1 MIWSVYA
8 IAIVEAAVQEVV
20 VDENQVVRGETLVLS
35 SKQRLTCVARLHALS
50 LFLPLT
56 RRFREAFLARH
67 QRPEALSSICL

>member
-50 LFLPLT
+50 LISLV
-56 RRFREAFLARH
+56 RRFLKAFPARY
-67 QRPEALSSICL
+67 QCPEVSSGFCL